1 MSYVQWPQKNIILPQ
16 LRRKDGSGGIT
27 MANGPVMY
35 IVKWTGVLGIY
46 GEKILFSQR
55 QVDTYLRQMKNAIKS
70 YSVEKV
76 YK

>member
-1 MSYVQWPQKNIILPQ
+1 
-16 LRRKDGSGGIT
+16 